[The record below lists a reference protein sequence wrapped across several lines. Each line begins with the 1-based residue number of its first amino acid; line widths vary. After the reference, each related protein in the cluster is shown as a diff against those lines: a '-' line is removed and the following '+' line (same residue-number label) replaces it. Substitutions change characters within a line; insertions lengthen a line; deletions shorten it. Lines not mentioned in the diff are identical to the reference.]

1 MSTQSRIIHN
11 NQKGECPSTGKWISK
26 MWHFHKMAYL
36 LFTNKKNYGHLPQ
49 HEEPEN
55 KQTNKPKDD
64 LWNDSIYSNAQ
75 KRQICG
81 DRMYI
86 NGCLGLE
93 VRMGIID
100 YKWAKGFY

>member
-1 MSTQSRIIHN
+1 
-11 NQKGECPSTGKWISK
+11 